1 MTGSH
6 GDLICIVVRASA
18 EAAHVRENCIF
29 QQGPRR
35 HQRREPFFMINYS
48 NEQKV
53 NNGLAV
59 LARCRQRQDTYT
71 HNFYSNTPTEQLQ
84 FNGDL
89 NFSPL

>member
-1 MTGSH
+1 LHFPGAAAATG
-6 GDLICIVVRASA
+6 G
-18 EAAHVRENCIF
+18 AAV
-29 QQGPRR
+29 
-35 HQRREPFFMINYS
+35 PFFMINYS

-53 NNGLAV
+53 NNGRCAAPV
-59 LARCRQRQDTYT
+59 LAAAAALCGRIHT